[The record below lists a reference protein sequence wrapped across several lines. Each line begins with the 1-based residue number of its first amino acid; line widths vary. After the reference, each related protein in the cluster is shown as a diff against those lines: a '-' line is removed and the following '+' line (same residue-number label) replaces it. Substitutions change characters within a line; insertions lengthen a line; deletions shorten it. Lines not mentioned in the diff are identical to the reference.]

1 MFEVVK
7 LRVRDLAWEKG
18 KTMQRDAMWDNR
30 RNKALRIRK
39 DPWIDRRGE
48 RQRGKLQEK
57 RTRIR
62 NGCRQIVAEAEAGA
76 ARIRARGDA
85 CHARR
90 LRVSV
95 VESKPSADLADES
108 LEIAA
113 KLSTTLSLPPSRSLS
128 LCFSLSLSI
137 SLVDSTMDKLAK
149 ELDTSKRSNRHAT
162 DAPSR
167 PRVDDR
173 LL

>member
-30 RNKALRIRK
+30 HNKALRIRK

-48 RQRGKLQEK
+48 GQRGKLREK
-57 RTRIR
+57 KD
-62 NGCRQIVAEAEAGA
+62 V
-76 ARIRARGDA
+76 DSK
-85 CHARR
+85 
-90 LRVSV
+90 RVSPDRRRSRSRSSENTRAWRRV
-95 VESKPSADLADES
+95 PRSSPTRQRGRVETERGPRRR
-108 LEIAA
+108 IARNRGE
-113 KLSTTLSLPPSRSLS
+113 TFNDSLPAAI
-128 LCFSLSLSI
+128 SLSLSLSLSF

>member
-30 RNKALRIRK
+30 HNKALRIRK

-48 RQRGKLQEK
+48 GQRGKLREK
-57 RTRIR
+57 RTWIR
-62 NGCRQIVAEAEAGA
+62 NGCRQIDEGAEAGA
-76 ARIRARGDA
+76 ARTRARGDA
-85 CHARR
+85 CHVRR

-113 KLSTTLSLPPSRSLS
+113 KLSTTLSLPPSLSLS
-128 LCFSLSLSI
+128 L